1 MLDLQRILLV
11 ARREWWTRL
20 RQRSFV
26 ITTLVQVLFVAAAGA
41 LPVIVAAFSDDGPS
55 TSRILVLDQADAGV
69 ADRLA
74 PYVITPGDADDGDI
88 VELVP
93 SDLGVDDARGEVDD
107 GNADAALVAS
117 RADDGGLAFTYINQD
132 GESDSLSQQVFAGA
146 AAITLEDRLS
156 QSGIDEEAFD
166 QATAPPVF
174 TLESPNLEAVAEDE
188 EISGIEVALSYFFT
202 IIMFMAIM
210 LYGTWVAQ
218 GVVEEKSS
226 RIMEIMINAATPRDL
241 LAGKVI
247 GIGAAGLTQ
256 LLPMLLT
263 GGLVF
268 GLQKPIAN
276 LFDIDTA
283 SLPDFDFGGVSFV
296 AVGWFLVYFLLGF
309 TLFAAMYAGLGSLV
323 SRQEEVNQAI
333 SPMMTVMFV
342 GYFGAFFTMWIP
354 DSIWAR
360 VLSIFPLTS
369 PFVMVSRVIVGDP
382 PAWEMALSVGLLA
395 VTMVA
400 AILVAA
406 RLYRIGVLLYGQKP
420 SWKALFGRQLTGTTR

>member
-1 MLDLQRILLV
+1 MLDFRRVWLV

-20 RQRSFV
+20 RQRSFI
-26 ITTLVQVLFVAAAGA
+26 ITTIAQILFVAIAGS
-41 LPVIVAAFSDDGPS
+41 LPVIIAAFSDGPS
-55 TSRILVLDQADAGV
+55 TSQVVILDQADAGV
-69 ADRLA
+69 VERLA
-74 PYVITPGDADDGDI
+74 PYVTTPEDADDGDV

-93 SDLGVDDARGEVDD
+93 SDLTVDEARNQVDAGDV
-107 GNADAALVAS
+107 DAALVVS
-117 RADDGGLAFTYINQD
+117 RSQEGDLSFTYINPD
-132 GESDSLSQQVFAGA
+132 GESNSLAQQVFAGA
-146 AAITLEDRLS
+146 AAITLEDRLA
-156 QSGIDEEAFD
+156 QSGIDQEAFD
-166 QATAPPVF
+166 LATAPPVF
-174 TLESPNLEAVAEDE
+174 TFESPNLEAAGEDD
-188 EISGIEVALSYFFT
+188 EISGLEVALSYFFT

-263 GGLVF
+263 GGLLF
-268 GLQKPIAN
+268 GLQKPIAR
-276 LFDIDTA
+276 LFDIDTS
-283 SLPDFDFGGVSFV
+283 SLPDFDFSGVSFV

-395 VTMVA
+395 VTMLV

-420 SWKALFGRQLTGTTR
+420 SWKALFGRKLSGTAR